1 MGRLNRTVGG
11 SASSRQRAMVAA
23 LLTLAVVYPFL
34 ASMIPAQ
41 LPAPTTNNLIVM
53 CYYAVLA
60 LGLNIVVGFAGLL
73 DLGYV
78 AFYVFGAYTA
88 AFLGSP
94 QFGIHVPWLLIAPVA
109 VAVAALAGILLGAPT
124 LRLRGDYL
132 AIVTLGF
139 GQIIPQLVR
148 NLDKVNVAI
157 GGMYIIGPDKNLTGG
172 ALGINPVDAL
182 TLPIAGPWG
191 SELVFSNANPHAS
204 FYLVLAILLIS
215 FFVCRRLRDGRLG
228 RAWMAIREDETAA
241 AMMGIDTVTTKL
253 LAFALGASFAGFVGS
268 FVAAYQTAV
277 FPESFNF
284 SVSITILIMVILG
297 GIGSLRGAVVGAFAL
312 TYVSQTLLPFL
323 GRLVDPSIQAFGMS
337 LHVDLLANF
346 TLVSMNY
353 LIFGLLLV
361 LMMVFR
367 PEGLLPARA
376 QKAELRVGELRVG
389 EVQGLLDAE
398 AEAQALREA
407 EAAWFSASIGG
418 VPSGS
423 KADAIA
429 ASAAEARTA
438 QEGT

>member
-1 MGRLNRTVGG
+1 
-11 SASSRQRAMVAA
+11 MVAA

-34 ASMIPAQ
+34 APMIPAH

-109 VAVAALAGILLGAPT
+109 VAAAALAGILLGAPT

-148 NLDKVNVAI
+148 NLDKVNVVI

-253 LAFALGASFAGFVGS
+253 LAFAL
-268 FVAAYQTAV
+268 
-277 FPESFNF
+277 
-284 SVSITILIMVILG
+284 
-297 GIGSLRGAVVGAFAL
+297 

-376 QKAELRVGELRVG
+376 QRAELHHGELRVG

-407 EAAWFSASIGG
+407 EAAWFSASMGGVPIDG

-423 KADAIA
+423 KADATA